1 MNFSFCFPNLFFDF
15 GKIMYKIPARDII
28 EESELGG
35 HRPGQAV
42 LF

>member
-1 MNFSFCFPNLFFDF
+1 MNFSFCFHNLLFDF
-15 GKIMYKIPARDII
+15 GKILCKIPARDII
-28 EESELGG
+28 EESEFRE